1 MKKEAVKPPLV
12 FLIVTNGLTQR
23 NFKGI
28 KKGGNMYDFFKLSAP
43 AKYSEQLLNN
53 PNFGFNT
60 KRNNKGEPIPNEYG
74 YITYKGKY
82 FDFRIKIKI
91 PPINPIENTEIEI
104 TGSFHKLFEG
114 GSNYQNFYFFD
125 FITAVNTLCNVLK
138 IYPSELYIHVFEI
151 GVNILPPIELMF
163 LIEGLKSFSRQKFER
178 DTFHRTGL
186 LMAVDFSE
194 NRIKIYNKSMQYN
207 QPEPILRFELKIKK
221 MAYIK
226 NKGVNITTL
235 QDIISGDWND
245 YFGNLLL
252 TQWDKV
258 IICPQ
263 GMINP
268 NLIPNPRTREN
279 FINGLNPDY
288 WTGLNSKAYKRQ
300 FARFKAMFKQFAPI
314 DLYSVIH
321 GLISDKWE
329 TLSKGQ
335 RVNYYP
341 YIYSNNNPFTTNEPK
356 QRFCVTCGRDISN
369 QKKNS
374 KFCSETIHGPEVKK
388 CRNIQSNPRNNYKR
402 KQDRIYSGPTLFP
415 IYIHYGI
422 I

>member
-1 MKKEAVKPPLV
+1 
-12 FLIVTNGLTQR
+12 
-23 NFKGI
+23 
-28 KKGGNMYDFFKLSAP
+28 MYDFVKMTAP
-43 AKYSEQLLNN
+43 AKYSEQLLKAENLAFRQSITKDGAIITTADGYN
-53 PNFGFNT
+53 ANRATILGFDIIVW
-60 KRNNKGEPIPNEYG
+60 EHPIKPHRVE
-74 YITYKGKY
+74 
-82 FDFRIKIKI
+82 IK
-91 PPINPIENTEIEI
+91 
-104 TGSFHKLFEG
+104 GSFHKLHEG
-114 GSNYQNFYFFD
+114 ETNYKTFYFYEFLS
-125 FITAVNTLCNVLK
+125 AVNILCDSIK
-138 IYPSELYIHVFEI
+138 ITPTELNIHLFEI
-151 GVNILPPIELMF
+151 GVNIKPPIETKLF
-163 LIEGLKSFSRQKFER
+163 IEGIKTLSGKKFER
-178 DTFHRTGL
+178 ETYNGKGL
-186 LMAVDFSE
+186 LLRFDFAHYQ
-194 NRIKIYNKSMQYN
+194 IKIYDKGFQYN

-226 NKGVNITTL
+226 TKGANITTL
-235 QDIISGDWND
+235 QDIITGEWNT

-258 IICPQ
+258 IICPE

-268 NLIPNPRTREN
+268 NLITNPRTREN

-288 WTGLNSKAYKRQ
+288 WTGLNSKAYIRQ
-300 FARFKAMFKQFAPI
+300 FARFKDMFKQFAPI

-321 GLISDKWE
+321 GLIKEKWE
-329 TLSKGQ
+329 HLSKDQ
-335 RVNYYP
+335 RGNYYP
-341 YIYSNNNPFTTNEPK
+341 YVYGNINPFTTNQPK

-388 CRNIQSNPRNNYKR
+388 CRNLQSNPRNNYKR